1 MTAPLAVRAVLIDLD
16 GTLLETGPD
25 IVAAANRM
33 LAELGRPEL
42 AEARVS
48 EFIGKGVANLVT
60 RCLQESGLPADD
72 HAVAVALALFER
84 HYLAGVAERTRPYP
98 GVVEGLEQLARMGM
112 PLGCV
117 TNKAA
122 MFTLPL
128 LERTQLARYFRIVV
142 SGDTVEHKKPHPQP
156 LLYAAAALRV
166 VPAGLLLIGDSAN
179 DVRAARA
186 AGCPVFVVPYGYREG
201 MSLESLAAD
210 RVVADLVEAAGSI
223 TMAA

>member
-1 MTAPLAVRAVLIDLD
+1 MRAVLIDLD

-33 LAELGRPEL
+33 LAELGRPAL

-60 RCLQESGLPADD
+60 RCLRETQSPADPESL
-72 HAVAVALALFER
+72 AAALAVFER
-84 HYLAGVAERTRPYP
+84 HYLAGVADRTLPYP
-98 GVVEGLEQLARMGM
+98 GVVEGLERFAAMGM

-122 MFTLPL
+122 MFTRPL
-128 LERTQLARYFRIVV
+128 LERTKLARYFRVV
-142 SGDTVEHKKPHPQP
+142 VAGDTVAHKKPHPQP
-156 LLYAAAALRV
+156 LLHAAAVLGVA
-166 VPAGLLLIGDSAN
+166 PADLLVIGDSAN
-179 DVRAARA
+179 DVVAARA

-201 MSLESLAAD
+201 MALETLAAD

>member
-1 MTAPLAVRAVLIDLD
+1 LTSPLSVRAVLIDLD

-33 LAELGRPEL
+33 LAELGRPAL
-42 AEARVS
+42 AESRAI

-60 RCLQESGLPADD
+60 RCLQESQLPAD
-72 HAVAVALALFER
+72 AQALAVALAIFER
-84 HYLAGVAERTRPYP
+84 HYLAGVADRTHPYP
-98 GVVEGLEQLARMGM
+98 GVVEGLERFARMGM

-128 LERTQLARYFRIVV
+128 LERTRIAGYFRIVV

-156 LLYAAAALRV
+156 LLHAAAALGV
-166 VPAGLLLIGDSAN
+166 APADLLLIGDSAN

-201 MSLESLAAD
+201 MSLEALAAD

-223 TMAA
+223 TMAV

>member
-1 MTAPLAVRAVLIDLD
+1 MSATIAVRAVLIDLD

-33 LAELGRPEL
+33 LEELGRPTLPEV
-42 AEARVS
+42 RVS

-60 RCLQESGLPADD
+60 RCLQETNSPAD
-72 HAVAVALALFER
+72 AGNLAAALAIFER
-84 HYLAGVAERTRPYP
+84 HYLAGVADRTRPYP
-98 GVVEGLEQLARMGM
+98 GVVEGLERLASMGM

-122 MFTLPL
+122 MFTAPL
-128 LERTQLARYFRIVV
+128 LERTALARFFRVV
-142 SGDTVEHKKPHPQP
+142 VAGDTVAHKKPHPLP
-156 LLYAAAALRV
+156 LMHAAAALGV
-166 VPAGLLLIGDSAN
+166 APAELLVIGDSAN
-179 DVRAARA
+179 DVLAARA

-201 MSLESLAAD
+201 MSVESLAAD

-223 TMAA
+223 TMAR

>member
-42 AEARVS
+42 AEARAS

-156 LLYAAAALRV
+156 LLYAADALRV

>member
-1 MTAPLAVRAVLIDLD
+1 LTSPLAVRAVLIDLD

-33 LAELGRPEL
+33 LAELGRPAL
-42 AEARVS
+42 AESRAS

-60 RCLQESGLPADD
+60 RCLQESQLPAD
-72 HAVAVALALFER
+72 AQALAVALAIFER
-84 HYLAGVAERTRPYP
+84 HYLAGVADRTRPYP
-98 GVVEGLEQLARMGM
+98 GVIEGLERFARMGM

-128 LERTQLARYFRIVV
+128 LERTRLAGYFRVVV

-156 LLYAAAALRV
+156 LLHAAAALGV
-166 VPAGLLLIGDSAN
+166 APADLLLIGDSAN

-201 MSLESLAAD
+201 MSLEALAAD

-223 TMAA
+223 TMAL

>member
-1 MTAPLAVRAVLIDLD
+1 LSAQLAVRAVLIDLD

-33 LAELGRPEL
+33 LVDLGL
-42 AEARVS
+42 ATLPEARVS

-60 RCLQESGLPADD
+60 RCLRDAHSSTEAPAL
-72 HAVAVALALFER
+72 AAALALFER
-84 HYLAGVAERTRPYP
+84 HYLAGVADRTRPYP
-98 GVVEGLEQLARMGM
+98 GVVEGLELFARMGM

-117 TNKAA
+117 TNKAGA
-122 MFTLPL
+122 FTTPL
-128 LERTQLARYFRIVV
+128 LERTGLARYFRVV
-142 SGDTVEHKKPHPQP
+142 VAGDTVAYKKPHPMP
-156 LLYAAAALRV
+156 LLHAAAALGV
-166 VPAGLLLIGDSAN
+166 APASLLLIGDSAN
-179 DVRAARA
+179 DVAAARA

-201 MSLESLAAD
+201 LALEALAGD